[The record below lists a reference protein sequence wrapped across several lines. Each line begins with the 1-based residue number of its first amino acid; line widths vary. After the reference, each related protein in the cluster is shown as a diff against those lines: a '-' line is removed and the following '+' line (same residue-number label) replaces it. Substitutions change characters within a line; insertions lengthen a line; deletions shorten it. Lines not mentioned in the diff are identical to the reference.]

1 MWSTGVA
8 TLGGRIQVGD
18 FTTLD
23 IFKCCTRAVE
33 SEVHTDARVSRQEG
47 RKYGQFEDRE
57 RERGKEARGE
67 GSRTELVRE
76 KRHVRDAAA
85 LNSSVALSLNI

>member
-57 RERGKEARGE
+57 REREVKKREGKVRGQ
-67 GSRTELVRE
+67 SLYVRSDMYATLQ
-76 KRHVRDAAA
+76 H
-85 LNSSVALSLNI
+85 

>member
-1 MWSTGVA
+1 MSRDKKEGST
-8 TLGGRIQVGD
+8 D
-18 FTTLD
+18 
-23 IFKCCTRAVE
+23 
-33 SEVHTDARVSRQEG
+33 SSRT
-47 RKYGQFEDRE
+47 E